1 MDEYFGTRACPDPLN
16 RDIREAQC
24 WLCSQCTHQRNTG
37 LIFLAADAKS
47 VVASVICAVAGNL
60 EHLIPCRP
68 ILDLG
73 TQDGVV
79 NVSVCAHTAACQNRA
94 PCHRTCPIAVFRCP
108 AHHELESP
116 LVPMS
121 SQGCL
126 KGESVPLALTDVT
139 LNSEGRVWNER
150 RYSWAT
156 ICGDVP
162 LCILT
167 CLADG
172 VLPFI

>member
-1 MDEYFGTRACPDPLN
+1 
-16 RDIREAQC
+16 
-24 WLCSQCTHQRNTG
+24 
-37 LIFLAADAKS
+37 
-47 VVASVICAVAGNL
+47 
-60 EHLIPCRP
+60 
-68 ILDLG
+68 
-73 TQDGVV
+73 
-79 NVSVCAHTAACQNRA
+79 
-94 PCHRTCPIAVFRCP
+94 
-108 AHHELESP
+108 
-116 LVPMS
+116 MS

-162 LCILT
+162 LCSLT